1 MKKIFRILLTVATLL
16 LLAPFVKAQER
27 PADPSIAGIIGP
39 LEWKDDGSTYTV
51 DNTEAMVG
59 YSKVISKPTSDGTYW
74 IKLETFATGTASK
87 VLTSKPSDIILVLDY
102 STSMNDSYGSISRKR
117 ALRNAVRAFLTKIH
131 DNDASAREAAQA
143 AGETY
148 PGDRVAIVSFN
159 EDATLRYGLTQISEG
174 YTAMYNSYNDDPPVA
189 NYTNPAD
196 GLDLAMQQWQS
207 GGSPTT
213 DESRTRAVVVFTDGC
228 PSWHYSYVFDS
239 DYVAEAINN
248 ANELKSRYGASVYT
262 IGLFDTGD
270 SSWRT
275 LGQSIVDYMNFLS
288 SNFTGVTAACNDY
301 PARPATNTTAI
312 NGTVT
317 YSFTDYTSLAAAR
330 AADAY
335 ATQAEALAG
344 DSDYFFMASDDPS
357 SLESIFEKVAE
368 QTAGTTNTSL
378 SASTSTVDVV
388 SHSFKLPDGA
398 NKNTIKVFTA
408 KCTAANATTKQYSFD
423 TEVLAPWSDDKF
435 DQYVWDEHGNVISVT
450 RNVDVDDAIPNNITV
465 DVDNCLIEVEGFD
478 YGNNFCGIITNEQGQ
493 PEVHGHKLII
503 MIPVKMNPNAV
514 GGPNVET
521 NGEGSG
527 IIIKHEGADDES
539 IIQFES
545 PTVSLPVN
553 LHIEKTG
560 LRPGESAKFKISRQ
574 AEGDS
579 GWEYVTSVFVTNGD
593 HADRSDDNNP
603 IVYVRGLPSVNENEK
618 GFTYKVEEEPW
629 TWSYEPTQPQL
640 TNTGKVTNPFT
651 FDNTKRDNIE
661 YSIRHAESKATNTF
675 KTDIAKNVEYDDSKE
690 NTGVGREKNQ

>member
-16 LLAPFVKAQER
+16 LLAQFVKAQER

-87 VLTSKPSDIILVLDY
+87 VLTSTPSDIILVLDY
-102 STSMNDSYGSISRKR
+102 SSSMTDNYGSSTRIR
-117 ALRNAVRAFLTKIH
+117 ALRNSVRAFLTKIH
-131 DNDASAREAAQA
+131 DNDAEARAAAEA

-148 PGDRVAIVSFN
+148 PGDRVAIISFN
-159 EDATLRYGLTQISEG
+159 SGSTVHYHLTQINTG
-174 YTAMYNSYNDDPPVA
+174 YQGMYDSYSRDPSTS
-189 NYTNPAD
+189 NYTNPAAA
-196 GLDLAMQQWQS
+196 LADAMKEWQDS
-207 GGSPTT
+207 DGSPTT
-213 DESRTRAVVVFTDGC
+213 DNTRNRAVVVFTDGC
-228 PSWHYSYVFDS
+228 PSYHYSYIFDT
-239 DYVAEAINN
+239 DYAANAINN
-248 ANELKSRYGASVYT
+248 ANTLKNSYGASVYT
-262 IGLFDTGD
+262 LGLFNTNDN
-270 SSWRT
+270 SWTT
-275 LGQSIVDYMNFLS
+275 LGQSIIDYMNFMS
-288 SNFTGVTAACNDY
+288 SNFSGVTATSNY
-301 PARPATNTTAI
+301 QETYTGNRIGI
-312 NGTVT
+312 NGTIN
-317 YSFTDYTSLAAAR
+317 YSIQGYSSLDAAR

-335 ATQAEALAG
+335 ATQAEALSG
-344 DSDYFFMASDDPS
+344 NSDYFFMASDDPS

-398 NKNTIKVFTA
+398 NQNTIKVFTA

-423 TEVLAPWSDDKF
+423 TEVLAPWSDDTF

-450 RNVDVDDAIPNNITV
+450 RNVDVDNAIPNNITV

-478 YGNNFCGIITNEQGQ
+478 YGNNFCGIVTNEHGQ

-514 GGPNVET
+514 GGPNVAT

-527 IIIKHEGADDES
+527 IIIKHEGAEDES

-629 TWSYEPTQPQL
+629 TWSYEPTQPQF

>member
-87 VLTSKPSDIILVLDY
+87 VLTSTPSDIILVLDY
-102 STSMNDSYGSISRKR
+102 SSSMDDSYGSITRKR

-131 DNDASAREAAQA
+131 DNDTDARAAAQQ

-148 PGDRVAIVSFN
+148 PGDRVAIISFN
-159 EDATLRYGLTQISEG
+159 EDANIEFNLTQISEG
-174 YTAMYNSYNDDPPVA
+174 FTSMYNHYSSDPDTAP
-189 NYTNPAD
+189 YTNPAD
-196 GLDLAMQQWQS
+196 GLEEAMKQWQS
-207 GGSPTT
+207 GGNPTT
-213 DESRTRAVVVFTDGC
+213 DESRNRAVVVFTDGC
-228 PSWHYSYVFDS
+228 PSSHYSYVFDS
-239 DYVAEAINN
+239 DYVSNAINN
-248 ANELKSRYGASVYT
+248 ANTLKNTYGANVYS
-262 IGLFDTGD
+262 IGLFDTGHN
-270 SSWRT
+270 SWNT
-275 LGQSIVDYMNFLS
+275 LGPSIIDYMNFLS
-288 SNFTGVTAACNDY
+288 SNFTHVTSTYTY
-301 PARPATNTTAI
+301 PLRPTTSGTAI

-317 YSFTDYTSLAAAR
+317 YSFTDYENVTAAR

-335 ATQAEALAG
+335 ATQSEALSG
-344 DSDYFFMASDDPS
+344 NSDYFFMASDDPS

-398 NKNTIKVFTA
+398 NANTIKVFTA
-408 KCTAANATTKQYSFD
+408 KCTAANATTKQYSFA

-450 RNVDVDDAIPNNITV
+450 RNVDVDNAIPNNITV

-478 YGNNFCGIITNEQGQ
+478 YGNNFCGIVTNEHGQ

-514 GGPNVET
+514 GGPNVAT

-527 IIIKHEGADDES
+527 IIIKHEGAADES
-539 IIQFES
+539 IIEFES

-579 GWEYVTSVFVTNGD
+579 NWEYVTSVFVTNGD
-593 HADRSDDNNP
+593 HADRTDEDNP

-629 TWSYEPTQPQL
+629 TWSYDPVDPQY

-651 FDNTKRDNIE
+651 FANKKRDNIE

>member
-1 MKKIFRILLTVATLL
+1 MKKIYSIILTAATLL
-16 LLAPFVKAQER
+16 AFAPIISAQR
-27 PADPSIAGIIGP
+27 PTDPSIEGIIGH
-39 LEWKDDGSTYTV
+39 LEWKDDGTSYEV
-51 DNTEAMVG
+51 NTTKNVG

-102 STSMNDSYGSISRKR
+102 STSMNDSYGSITRKR

-159 EDATLRYGLTQISEG
+159 EDATVRYNLTQINEG
-174 YTAMYNSYNDDPPVA
+174 YTSMYNSYSNDPPVD

-196 GLDLAMQQWQS
+196 GLKLAMAEWQV

-239 DYVAEAINN
+239 DYVAEAIND
-248 ANELKSRYGASVYT
+248 ANTLKSSYGANVYT
-262 IGLFDTGD
+262 IGLFDTSD
-270 SSWRT
+270 RSWNT
-275 LGQSIVDYMNFLS
+275 LGQSIIDYMNFLS

-317 YSFTDYTSLAAAR
+317 YSFTDYTNLAAAR

-335 ATQAEALAG
+335 ATQAEAVAG
-344 DSDYFFMASDDPS
+344 NSDYFFMASDDPT
-357 SLESIFEKVAE
+357 SLEKIFEKVAE
-368 QTAGTTNTSL
+368 QTAGQTNTSL

-398 NKNTIKVFTA
+398 NANTIKVFTA
-408 KCTAANATTKQYSFD
+408 KCTAANATTKQYSFA

-435 DQYVWDEHGNVISVT
+435 DQYVWDEHGNVVSVT
-450 RNVDVDDAIPNNITV
+450 RNVDVDDAIPDNITV
-465 DVDNCLIEVEGFD
+465 DVDNCLIEVTGFD
-478 YGNNFCGIITNEQGQ
+478 YGNNFCGIVTNERGQ
-493 PEVHGHKLII
+493 QEVHGHKLII
-503 MIPVKMNPNAV
+503 MIPVQMNENAV

-527 IIIKHEGADDES
+527 IIIKHEGEDDES

-560 LRPGESAKFKISRQ
+560 LRPGESAKFKIWRQ
-574 AEGDS
+574 AEGS
-579 GWEYVTSVFVTNGD
+579 SIWEYVTTVFVTNGD
-593 HADRSDDNNP
+593 SSDKTAQGNP
-603 IVYVRGLPSVNENEK
+603 IVYVRGLPSVDANEN
-618 GFTYKVEEEPW
+618 GFTYKVEEDSW
-629 TWSYEPTQPQL
+629 TWSYMPTEPQY

-675 KTDIAKNVEYDDSKE
+675 KTGIAKNVEYDDSKQ
-690 NTGVGREKNQ
+690 NSGVGRDQ